1 MKKQSPLKR
10 IFAIRGMGGALTA
23 FAGLIIIYIAF
34 GIINPAVFS
43 GQNVMNLL
51 RSMSKYLI
59 IGIGQSYVLI
69 TGNIDLSIGICGRYE
84 CHDRSNTDDH
94 GCEPCSSY
102 PDYFCM
108 LHDHRG
114 TEWYSGR

>member
-43 GQNVMNLL
+43 GQHVKV
-51 RSMSKYLI
+51 S
-59 IGIGQSYVLI
+59 
-69 TGNIDLSIGICGRYE
+69 
-84 CHDRSNTDDH
+84 DH
-94 GCEPCSSY
+94 WYWSELCA
-102 PDYFCM
+102 
-108 LHDHRG
+108 DHR
-114 TEWYSGR
+114 

>member
-51 RSMSKYLI
+51 PV
-59 IGIGQSYVLI
+59 SYTHLTLPTNSLV
-69 TGNIDLSIGICGRYE
+69 
-84 CHDRSNTDDH
+84 
-94 GCEPCSSY
+94 
-102 PDYFCM
+102 
-108 LHDHRG
+108 
-114 TEWYSGR
+114 